1 MKQNRF
7 TYLFGAVIITLA
19 FIITSENTLL
29 NAVILSLLVLFY
41 SLSIIR
47 IIEAPKTE
55 EKKVLNLFSNI
66 FEDKK

>member
-29 NAVILSLLVLFY
+29 NAIILSLLVLFY

-47 IIEAPKTE
+47 IIETPKTE
-55 EKKVLNLFSNI
+55 EKKVLNFFSNI

>member
-7 TYLFGAVIITLA
+7 TYLFGAVIIILA

-29 NAVILSLLVLFY
+29 NAIILSLLVLFY

-55 EKKVLNLFSNI
+55 EKKVLNFFSNI
-66 FEDKK
+66 FEDNK

>member
-7 TYLFGAVIITLA
+7 TYLFVAVIITLA

-29 NAVILSLLVLFY
+29 NAIILSLLVLFY

-55 EKKVLNLFSNI
+55 EKKVLNFFSNI

>member
-1 MKQNRF
+1 MKKNRF

-19 FIITSENTLL
+19 FIITSENTLI

-55 EKKVLNLFSNI
+55 EKKVLIFFSNI

>member
-7 TYLFGAVIITLA
+7 TYLFGAVIIILA

-29 NAVILSLLVLFY
+29 NAIILSLLVLFY

-55 EKKVLNLFSNI
+55 EKKVLNFFSNI